1 MSVTR
6 KVAYSIVLAAIAIAL
21 SPLSIPIAGAK
32 IYPWQSAV
40 NVIAGVVVGPWYAMA
55 VALVAAITRNAI
67 GTGTLF
73 AFPGSMIGAVL
84 VGLIYKYT
92 RNVYLAAL
100 GEIVGTGIIAA
111 IFSTAIWAPAV
122 MSKQMEVLALIVP
135 FLTAAIPGAII
146 GVVGAFILGRAGLVS
161 IGRARKQA

>member
-6 KVAYSIVLAAIAIAL
+6 KVAYAVVLAAIAIAL
-21 SPLSIPIAGAK
+21 SPLSIPIGGAK

-40 NVIAGVVVGPWYAMA
+40 NVIAGVVVGPWYALV

-73 AFPGSMIGAVL
+73 AFPGSIIGAVL
-84 VGLIYKYT
+84 AGLIYKYT

-100 GEIVGTGIIAA
+100 GEIAGTGIIAA
-111 IFSTAIWAPAV
+111 VFSTAIWAPAV
-122 MSKQMEVLALIVP
+122 MSKHMEALALVVP
-135 FLTAAIPGAII
+135 FLAAAIPGAII
-146 GVVGAFILGRAGLVS
+146 GVIGATILGRAGLVS
-161 IGRARKQA
+161 IGRVRKQA